1 MPAVTLDRRQVSLTR
16 RESADLL
23 RDLTARGVWV
33 TLAVKGS
40 SMHPAL
46 RSGDVVT
53 VEPIGT
59 NPVPIGAVV
68 AAEAPGGGGLVV
80 HRVVGRSA
88 AGLLLRGDNATHAD
102 GTVPEAEVIG
112 VVVRVE
118 RNGHL
123 VRPAPAGLRRPF
135 AAFVRIGG
143 VRRLNRLRGHARSC
157 VPSALIA
164 WRDRRRE
171 IGRAS
176 SPLLRCSVETES
188 R

>member
-23 RDLTARGVWV
+23 RDLTARGVTV

-53 VEPIGT
+53 VTPIGT
-59 NPVPIGAVV
+59 YPVPIGAIV

-88 AGLLLRGDNATHAD
+88 AGFLLRGDNATHAD
-102 GTVPEAEVIG
+102 GIVPEEAVIG
-112 VVVRVE
+112 VVVRIE
-118 RNGHL
+118 RNGRL
-123 VRPAPAGLRRPF
+123 VRQAPGSMRRPF
-135 AAFVRIGG
+135 AALVRAGV
-143 VRRLNRLRGHARSC
+143 VRRLNRLRGHARRF
-157 VPSALIA
+157 VPSGLLAL
-164 WRDRRRE
+164 RERRR
-171 IGRAS
+171 
-176 SPLLRCSVETES
+176 
-188 R
+188 

>member
-23 RDLTARGVWV
+23 RDLTARGVTV

-53 VEPIGT
+53 VTPIDT
-59 NPVPIGAVV
+59 YPVPIGAIV

-80 HRVVGRSA
+80 HRVVGRS
-88 AGLLLRGDNATHAD
+88 GTNLLLRGDNATHAD
-102 GTVPEAEVIG
+102 GIVSEAAVIG

-118 RNGHL
+118 RNGRL
-123 VRPAPAGLRRPF
+123 VRQAPGSMRRPF
-135 AAFVRIGG
+135 AALVRAGV
-143 VRRLNRLRGHARSC
+143 VRRLNRLRGHARRF
-157 VPSALIA
+157 VPSGLLAL
-164 WRDRRRE
+164 RERRR
-171 IGRAS
+171 
-176 SPLLRCSVETES
+176 
-188 R
+188 